1 MAIQHTLFI
10 STTRIKK
17 DTALGGSVDDNLLL
31 PYILMA
37 QDRYILPILGTDLY
51 DKLISDIQGSSLAGD
66 YLTLLQTYI
75 QPALVQF
82 SFSVVLPFLRLRFVN
97 NSVVTMDSEQGSSVS
112 HEDLKPLINASMDQG
127 EFLRERL
134 IDYVRGNLSSF
145 PEYSTNQ
152 SSEGDLN
159 PTTQNYYAGL
169 NLDVAPVSNKVKSFI
184 QGAGITIVDVC

>member
-10 STTRIKK
+10 STDRLKK
-17 DTALGGSVDDNLLL
+17 DSALGGSVDDNLLL

-37 QDRYILPILGTDLY
+37 QDRYILPILGTDLQN
-51 DKLISDIQGSSLAGD
+51 KLISDIQGSSLTGN

-82 SFSVVLPFLRLRFVN
+82 AFATVLPFLRLRMVN
-97 NSVVTMDSEQGSSVS
+97 NAVVTMSSEQGGTVS
-112 HEDLKPLINASMDQG
+112 HDELKPLINASMDQG
-127 EFLRERL
+127 EFYRERL
-134 IDYVRGNLSSF
+134 IDYLRGNLTNF

-152 SSEGDLN
+152 SSEGDLS

-169 NLDVAPVSNKVKSFI
+169 NLDTAPMSNKVKNFV
-184 QGAGITIVDVC
+184 QAAGITICC

>member
-10 STTRIKK
+10 STDRLKK
-17 DTALGGSVDDNLLL
+17 DSDLGGSVDDNLLL

-37 QDRYILPILGTDLY
+37 QDRYILPILGTDLQN
-51 DKLISDIQGSSLAGD
+51 KLISDIQGGSLTGN

-82 SFSVVLPFLRLRFVN
+82 AFATVLPFLRLRMVN
-97 NSVVTMDSEQGSSVS
+97 NAVVTMSSEQGGTVS
-112 HEDLKPLINASMDQG
+112 HDELKPLINASMDQG
-127 EFLRERL
+127 EFYRERL
-134 IDYVRGNLSSF
+134 IDYLRGNLTNF

-152 SSEGDLN
+152 SSEGDLS

-169 NLDVAPVSNKVKSFI
+169 NLDTAPMSNKVKNFV
-184 QGAGITIVDVC
+184 QAAGITICC

>member
-66 YLTLLQTYI
+66 YLTLLQTFI
-75 QPALVQF
+75 QPCLVQF

-134 IDYVRGNLSSF
+134 IDYIQNNTSSF
-145 PEYSTNQ
+145 SEYSSNTG
-152 SSEGDLN
+152 SDLQ

>member
-10 STTRIKK
+10 STDRLKK
-17 DTALGGSVDDNLLL
+17 DSALGGSVDDNLLL

-37 QDRYILPILGTDLY
+37 QDRHILPYLGTDLY
-51 DKLISDIQGSSLAGD
+51 NKIISDVNGSSLTGN

-82 SFSVVLPFLRLRFVN
+82 AFATVLPFLRLRMVN
-97 NSVVTMDSEQGSSVS
+97 NSIVTMSSENGTSVT
-112 HEDLKPLINASMDQG
+112 HQDLKPLISASMDQG
-127 EFLRERL
+127 EFYRERL
-134 IDYVRGNLSSF
+134 IDYLRGNLTNF

-152 SSEGDLN
+152 SSEGDLS

-169 NLDVAPVSNKVKSFI
+169 NLDVAPMSNKVKNFV
-184 QGAGITIVDVC
+184 QAAGITICC

>member
-10 STTRIKK
+10 STDRLKR
-17 DTALGGSVDDNLLL
+17 DSSLGGSVDDNLLL

-37 QDRYILPILGTDLY
+37 QDRYILPVLGTDLTN
-51 DKLISDIQGSSLAGD
+51 KLISDIQGSSLSGN

-82 SFSVVLPFLRLRFVN
+82 AFATVLPFLRLRMVN
-97 NSVVTMDSEQGSSVS
+97 NSVVTMSSEQGGTVS
-112 HEDLKPLINASMDQG
+112 HDELKPLISASMDQG
-127 EFLRERL
+127 EFYRERL
-134 IDYVRGNLSSF
+134 ITYVTNNTSNF

-152 SSEGDLN
+152 SSEGDLS

-169 NLDVAPVSNKVKSFI
+169 NLDTAPLSNKAKSFL
-184 QGAGITIVDVC
+184 QGADITICC

>member
-10 STTRIKK
+10 STDRLKR
-17 DTALGGSVDDNLLL
+17 DSSLGGSVDDNLLL

-37 QDRYILPILGTDLY
+37 QDRYILPILGTDLN

-82 SFSVVLPFLRLRFVN
+82 SFATVVPFLRLRFVN

-134 IDYVRGNLSSF
+134 IDYIQNNTSSF
-145 PEYSTNQ
+145 SEYSSNT
-152 SSEGDLN
+152 GADLT

>member
-10 STTRIKK
+10 STDRLKR
-17 DTALGGSVDDNLLL
+17 DSSLGGSVDDNLLL

-37 QDRYILPILGTDLY
+37 QDRYILPVLGTDLTN
-51 DKLISDIQGSSLAGD
+51 KLISDIQGSSLSGN

-82 SFSVVLPFLRLRFVN
+82 SFSVVLPFLRLRMVN
-97 NSVVTMDSEQGSSVS
+97 NSVVTMSSEQGGTVS
-112 HEDLKPLINASMDQG
+112 HDELKPLISASMDQG
-127 EFLRERL
+127 EFYRERL
-134 IDYVRGNLSSF
+134 ITYVTNNTSNF

-152 SSEGDLN
+152 SSEGDLS

-169 NLDVAPVSNKVKSFI
+169 NLDTAPLSNKAKSFL
-184 QGAGITIVDVC
+184 QGADITICC

>member
-10 STTRIKK
+10 STDRLKK
-17 DTALGGSVDDNLLL
+17 DSALGGSVDDNLLL

-37 QDRYILPILGTDLY
+37 QDRYILPVLGTDLY
-51 DKLISDIQGSSLAGD
+51 DKLISDIQGSSLAGA

-97 NSVVTMDSEQGSSVS
+97 SSIVTMNSEQGSSVS
-112 HEDLKPLINASMDQG
+112 HDDLKPLINASMDQG

-134 IDYVRGNLSSF
+134 IDYIRNNTSSF
-145 PEYSTNQ
+145 TEYSSNTG
-152 SSEGDLN
+152 SDLT
-159 PTTQNYYAGL
+159 PTTQNFYAGL
-169 NLDVAPVSNKVKSFI
+169 NLDVAPMSNKMKNFV
-184 QGAGITIVDVC
+184 QGAGITICC

>member
-10 STTRIKK
+10 STDRLKK
-17 DTALGGSVDDNLLL
+17 DSALGGSVDDNLLL

-37 QDRYILPILGTDLY
+37 QDRYILPILGTDLTN
-51 DKLISDIQGSSLAGD
+51 KLISDIQGSSLSGN

-82 SFSVVLPFLRLRFVN
+82 AFATVLPFLRLRMVN
-97 NSVVTMDSEQGSSVS
+97 NSVVTMSSEQGGTVS
-112 HEDLKPLINASMDQG
+112 HEELKPLINASIDHG

-134 IDYVRGNLSSF
+134 IEYISNNTSSF
-145 PEYSTNQ
+145 PEYSSNT
-152 SSEGDLN
+152 GADIN

-169 NLDVAPVSNKVKSFI
+169 NLDTAPLSNKAKSFL
-184 QGAGITIVDVC
+184 QGADITICC

>member
-17 DTALGGSVDDNLLL
+17 DTALGASVDDNLLL

-37 QDRYILPILGTDLY
+37 QDRYILPVLGTDLY

-66 YLTLLQTYI
+66 YLTLLQSYI

-82 SFSVVLPFLRLRFVN
+82 SFATVVPFLRLRFVN
-97 NSVVTMDSEQGSSVS
+97 NSVVTMSSENGASVS
-112 HEDLKPLINASMDQG
+112 HSDLKPLISASMDQG

-134 IDYVRGNLSSF
+134 IDYIRNNTSSF
-145 PEYSTNQ
+145 SEYSSNTG
-152 SSEGDLN
+152 SDLQ

>member
-10 STTRIKK
+10 STDRLKK
-17 DTALGGSVDDNLLL
+17 DSALGGSVDDNLLL

-37 QDRYILPILGTDLY
+37 QDRYILPILGTDLQN
-51 DKLISDIQGSSLAGD
+51 KLISDIQGGSLTGN

-82 SFSVVLPFLRLRFVN
+82 AFATVLPFLRLRMVN
-97 NSVVTMDSEQGSSVS
+97 NSIITMSSEQGSTVA

-127 EFLRERL
+127 EFYRERL
-134 IDYVRGNLSSF
+134 IDFIQNNTSSF
-145 PEYSTNQ
+145 PEYSTNTGADI
-152 SSEGDLN
+152 S

-169 NLDVAPVSNKVKSFI
+169 NLDVSPDNERMSAILRK
-184 QGAGITIVDVC
+184 AGVTIVDC

>member
-10 STTRIKK
+10 STDRIKK

-37 QDRYILPILGTDLY
+37 QDRYILPVLGTDLN
-51 DKLISDIQGSSLAGD
+51 DKLISDIQGSSLSGA

-82 SFSVVLPFLRLRFVN
+82 AFATVLPFLRLRMVN
-97 NSVVTMDSEQGSSVS
+97 NSVVTMSSEQGSSVS
-112 HEDLKPLINASMDQG
+112 HEELKPLINASMDQA
-127 EFLRERL
+127 EFYRERL
-134 IDYVRGNLSSF
+134 IDYIQNNTSSF
-145 PEYSTNQ
+145 PEYSTNT
-152 SSEGDLN
+152 GADLT

-169 NLDVAPVSNKVKSFI
+169 NLDVAPMSNKTKSFL
-184 QGAGITIVDVC
+184 QGADITICC

>member
-66 YLTLLQTYI
+66 YLTLLQTFI
-75 QPALVQF
+75 QPCLVQF
-82 SFSVVLPFLRLRFVN
+82 SFSTVLPFLRLRFVN
-97 NSVVTMDSEQGSSVS
+97 NSVVTMDSEQGTSVS

-134 IDYVRGNLSSF
+134 IDYIQNNTSSF
-145 PEYSTNQ
+145 SEYSSNTG
-152 SSEGDLN
+152 SDLQ